1 MPEKLNEQPQL
12 AAASSLLQAQGQLPW
27 TVALQIVLGAAQS
40 VRTLHESG
48 RLHGTIS
55 MAAVRADVSSQ
66 AVTLA
71 SPGASCSF
79 GGPFSAPDH
88 CPPPLRRR
96 RVIELPTEANAAR
109 QVLSDARIS
118 LDPVSIDLYQLG
130 TLLCRLGTGE
140 PVSAYLS
147 SPRTKAAVPHAVRT
161 LIDRALGYQEDARF
175 TAVSQFASAVR
186 QAVGDCPS
194 EGPATG
200 LGKNADEALPF
211 SSLGH
216 FQIVARLGRGG
227 MGDVYQGYDPAL
239 ERKVA
244 IKVLPPELARQ
255 EDFVRRFRAEAAAVA
270 RLTHPN
276 VVQIHFIGED
286 QGLHFF
292 AMQCVEGESLAELL
306 ARCKRLSVEQTLA
319 IVEQTLAGLAAAHK
333 QGIVH
338 RDVKP
343 ANILLDRVNRRA
355 LLADFGLVKSVVSG
369 TKMTATGVVMGT
381 VDYISPEQGRGQ
393 VLDARSDLYSIG
405 VLMYQM
411 LSGKLPFEADSP
423 TAMIFQHV
431 YEPPPPLCD
440 AAPQVPDSLCRIV
453 HRLLAKSPADRPQTA
468 EETLADLRAFR
479 ASQAVSSDPKP
490 AGVAPV
496 ARSRPRTVIIQA
508 PVFVES
514 PPWPADLD
522 QGEAPVRGWQRLA
535 GAARDRGQRVRSW
548 LFGLT
553 RGRTPQFV
561 QRWQDT
567 QQQVDGAVAE
577 YERRHASLQQ
587 LVTEAE
593 EVLEELK
600 RQFADQRRAAAAAR
614 RRADS
619 ATDED
624 HVRQA
629 EQEETSCRQAGDHL
643 ADDIAEQQRE
653 LETMRVRLAQVNA
666 TLQKI
671 RSQRDLLHAR
681 WKVAQARI
689 QVAGGPAKRTRTPVS
704 AAAWIVVL
712 VAAGVLAINAAIILW
727 PGRPKADRASPDSPL
742 RPLEVPV
749 NSRPAGDGPRP
760 LPAPPPARDRAAQP
774 VPPRTPAISSTRSFP
789 PARDRA
795 AQPVPRSEVGP
806 PAVVEFMPLPA
817 SAPDV
822 APLDSERV
830 VQRFSDLG
838 WNVTSLA
845 FSPDGRVLAVGK
857 MDSAVI
863 LFEVPSG
870 RRLSEQ
876 TNLRPLG
883 QITALSFTP
892 DGLRLMLGGSS
903 GMIQVWHL
911 GAGGLLESAG
921 MSDSL
926 SVHQKAVRCIAPAP
940 DGSFLV
946 TGGEDNRLAW
956 QRPGPTFQARTLA
969 SLEQSIRA
977 IRLTSD
983 GEVALASDGK
993 ELVWVDLQTSTITRK
1008 LSLAPSTVHAV
1019 SLAQDGSQIACSHS
1033 YAISVWE
1040 TETSRMRSLETGKH
1054 EIQWSLVFT
1063 PDGRRL
1069 LSGGQ
1074 GNFRVWEIQTGQQTA
1089 CISLGTVL
1097 YVQTMA
1103 VSPDGTL
1110 VAAVP
1115 SAAGQTLYVF
1125 RLSP

>member
-355 LLADFGLVKSVVSG
+355 LLADFGLVKSVVAG

-593 EVLEELK
+593 EVLEEL
-600 RQFADQRRAAAAAR
+600 
-614 RRADS
+614 
-619 ATDED
+619 
-624 HVRQA
+624 
-629 EQEETSCRQAGDHL
+629 
-643 ADDIAEQQRE
+643 
-653 LETMRVRLAQVNA
+653 
-666 TLQKI
+666 
-671 RSQRDLLHAR
+671 
-681 WKVAQARI
+681 
-689 QVAGGPAKRTRTPVS
+689 
-704 AAAWIVVL
+704 
-712 VAAGVLAINAAIILW
+712 
-727 PGRPKADRASPDSPL
+727 
-742 RPLEVPV
+742 
-749 NSRPAGDGPRP
+749 
-760 LPAPPPARDRAAQP
+760 
-774 VPPRTPAISSTRSFP
+774 
-789 PARDRA
+789 
-795 AQPVPRSEVGP
+795 
-806 PAVVEFMPLPA
+806 
-817 SAPDV
+817 
-822 APLDSERV
+822 
-830 VQRFSDLG
+830 
-838 WNVTSLA
+838 
-845 FSPDGRVLAVGK
+845 
-857 MDSAVI
+857 
-863 LFEVPSG
+863 
-870 RRLSEQ
+870 
-876 TNLRPLG
+876 
-883 QITALSFTP
+883 
-892 DGLRLMLGGSS
+892 
-903 GMIQVWHL
+903 
-911 GAGGLLESAG
+911 
-921 MSDSL
+921 
-926 SVHQKAVRCIAPAP
+926 
-940 DGSFLV
+940 
-946 TGGEDNRLAW
+946 
-956 QRPGPTFQARTLA
+956 
-969 SLEQSIRA
+969 
-977 IRLTSD
+977 
-983 GEVALASDGK
+983 
-993 ELVWVDLQTSTITRK
+993 
-1008 LSLAPSTVHAV
+1008 
-1019 SLAQDGSQIACSHS
+1019 
-1033 YAISVWE
+1033 
-1040 TETSRMRSLETGKH
+1040 
-1054 EIQWSLVFT
+1054 
-1063 PDGRRL
+1063 
-1069 LSGGQ
+1069 
-1074 GNFRVWEIQTGQQTA
+1074 
-1089 CISLGTVL
+1089 
-1097 YVQTMA
+1097 
-1103 VSPDGTL
+1103 
-1110 VAAVP
+1110 
-1115 SAAGQTLYVF
+1115 
-1125 RLSP
+1125 